1 MSKKPEN
8 KYRPSLVYTSCLVAM
23 AKVREYGIKKH
34 GSSEDWRTTEPIQH
48 FDAAIRHIRAHLDG
62 EAFDEGSGEPHLAHA
77 MTNLMFEIERFNGV
91 TTSTTSTTVH
101 IYDAITSQ
109 RLEEAME
116 DAGTIVREDPSD
128 SRGK

>member
-8 KYRPSLVYTSCLVAM
+8 KYRPSLVYTSCLTAM
-23 AKVREYGIKKH
+23 AKVRQYGIEKH

-91 TTSTTSTTVH
+91 TTSTLNAYSLIDKET
-101 IYDAITSQ
+101 
-109 RLEEAME
+109 LEKAFEK
-116 DAGTIVREDPSD
+116 AGTIVREDPSD

>member
-8 KYRPSLVYTSCLVAM
+8 KYRPSLVYTSCLKAM
-23 AKVREYGIKKH
+23 AKVRQYGIEKH

-48 FDAAIRHIRAHLDG
+48 LDAAIRHIRAHIDS

-91 TTSTTSTTVH
+91 TTSTTVH
-101 IYDAITSQ
+101 IYDTITSQ